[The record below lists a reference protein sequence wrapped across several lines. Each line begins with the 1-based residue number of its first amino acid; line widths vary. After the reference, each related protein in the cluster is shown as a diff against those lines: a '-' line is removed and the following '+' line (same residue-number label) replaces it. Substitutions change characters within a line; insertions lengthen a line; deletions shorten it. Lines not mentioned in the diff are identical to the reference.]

1 MPAATKQPKHPQA
14 KLPPPA
20 QSAENTPRVEQVVI
34 DDGHAGQRIDNF
46 LLGRLKGVPKSHIYR
61 ILRSG
66 EVRVNKGR
74 IDQTYRLVL
83 GDVVRVPPV
92 KMAAAANPS
101 KDAGF
106 QAKGAGKA
114 LPVWRIVFED
124 DALLAIDKPAG
135 MAVHGGSGINL
146 GLIEALRMSRPD
158 AKFLE
163 LVHRLDRETSGVL
176 LIAKKRAAL
185 TGMHAMLR
193 GEGNNVEGASGRIK
207 KHYYALVNGN
217 WPDQRKSVRIKLAKY
232 VTRDGERR
240 VAVDEDDGQE
250 SHTIFTRVEQLPGA
264 TLLDCDIRTGRTHQI
279 RVHLASL
286 GYAIIGDDKYGDF
299 ALNKHVAQ
307 AKHGG
312 LKRMFLHAHSISF
325 IHPTTA
331 QPTNITAP
339 LSPDLSKFMDFRRR
353 AAAG

>member
-1 MPAATKQPKHPQA
+1 MPLATKQNPHPSLAAPSQD
-14 KLPPPA
+14 
-20 QSAENTPRVEQVVI
+20 QTPRVEQVVI

-83 GDVVRVPPV
+83 GDMVRVPPV
-92 KMAAAANPS
+92 KMDPPSNPS
-101 KDAGF
+101 KDGGF
-106 QAKGAGKA
+106 QAKSAGKA
-114 LPVWRIVFED
+114 LPAWRIVFED

-135 MAVHGGSGINL
+135 MAVHGGSGISL
-146 GLIEALRMSRPD
+146 GLIEALRLSRPD

-176 LIAKKRAAL
+176 LIAKKRSAL

-193 GEGNNVEGASGRIK
+193 GEGNDVEGASGRIK
-207 KHYYALVNGN
+207 KHYYALVSGN

-250 SHTIFTRVEQLPGA
+250 SHTIFTRVEQMPGA

-286 GYAIIGDDKYGDF
+286 GYPIIGDDKYGDF

-307 AKHGG
+307 AKNGG

-325 IHPTTA
+325 VHPTTGV
-331 QPTNITAP
+331 PINITAP
-339 LSPDLSKFMDFRRR
+339 LSPDLASYVAFRRPTR
-353 AAAG
+353 AA

>member
-1 MPAATKQPKHPQA
+1 
-14 KLPPPA
+14 
-20 QSAENTPRVEQVVI
+20 VVI

-74 IDQTYRLVL
+74 IDQTYRLAL
-83 GDVVRVPPV
+83 GDIVRVPPV
-92 KMAAAANPS
+92 KMDLPSNSS
-101 KDAGF
+101 KDGGF
-106 QAKGAGKA
+106 QAKSAGKA
-114 LPVWRIVFED
+114 LPAWRIVFED

-146 GLIEALRMSRPD
+146 GLIEALRLSRPD

-176 LIAKKRAAL
+176 LIAKKRSAL

-193 GEGNNVEGASGRIK
+193 GEGNEVEGASGRIK
-207 KHYYALVNGN
+207 KHYYALVSGN

-232 VTRDGERR
+232 VTREGERR

-279 RVHLASL
+279 RVHLSSL
-286 GYAIIGDDKYGDF
+286 GYPIIGDDKYGDF

-307 AKHGG
+307 AKNGG

-325 IHPTTA
+325 VHPTSGA
-331 QPTNITAP
+331 PTNITAP
-339 LSPDLSKFMDFRRR
+339 LSADLASYMAFRRR
-353 AAAG
+353 AIAA